1 MGEVIEMNPSSN
13 PDTVLKEALGAFK
26 EVLLLGYNQEGY
38 MEVRASAGMAPKA
51 ELLMLVENF
60 KHALMNGYYDDDEEG

>member
-1 MGEVIEMNPSSN
+1 MGEVVDMNPASN
-13 PDTVLKEALGAFK
+13 PDTVLKEARGAFK

-38 MEVRASAGMAPKA
+38 MEVRATLGLAPKA

-60 KHALMNGYYDDDEEG
+60 KHALMDGLYDDDE

>member
-1 MGEVIEMNPSSN
+1 
-13 PDTVLKEALGAFK
+13 
-26 EVLLLGYNQEGY
+26 

-60 KHALMNGYYDDDEEG
+60 KHALMNGLYDDDE

>member
-1 MGEVIEMNPSSN
+1 MGDIVELNPSQH
-13 PDTVLKEALGAFK
+13 PDTVLKMCQGVFK
-26 EVLLLGYNQEGY
+26 EVLILGYNTDGY

-60 KHALMNGYYDDDEEG
+60 KHALMNGLYDDDE

>member
-1 MGEVIEMNPSSN
+1 MGEVFELNPSTN
-13 PDTVLKEALGAFK
+13 PDSVLKHAAGVFK
-26 EVLLLGYNQEGY
+26 EVLILGYNHDGY

-60 KHALMNGYYDDDEEG
+60 KHALMNGLYDDDE